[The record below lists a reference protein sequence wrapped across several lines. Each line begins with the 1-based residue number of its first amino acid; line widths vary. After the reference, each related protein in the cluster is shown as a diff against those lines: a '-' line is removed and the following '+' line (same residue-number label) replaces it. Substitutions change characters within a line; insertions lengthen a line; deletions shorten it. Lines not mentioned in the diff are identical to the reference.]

1 MPPKPAAPAEAGSKQ
16 VKPKQKKAPAPKKT
30 QPIDDIDC
38 TAGKFSAAGSAE
50 CDDCAAGK
58 FSATIGA
65 TLCDDNDEPLASS
78 RPLALPSA
86 TTALPANS
94 RPPSVPPCAMTMT
107 APPAS
112 FRPLALPSATTTALP
127 ASSRPPS
134 VPLKQRQWIK
144 STIEAQWN
152 TAAWREKGHEEF
164 DLQQVQKRAHFKGL
178 QAPAVLSVASPSS
191 SSSSSVSYGYGEFR
205 RHRLLLTRHID
216 QKDRKRAPCYDQAK
230 ADVAD
235 IADKADKADIA
246 ALL

>member
-16 VKPKQKKAPAPKKT
+16 VKPKQKKAPAQKKT
-30 QPIDDIDC
+30 QPIKAKAVDY
-38 TAGKFSAAGSAE
+38 
-50 CDDCAAGK
+50 
-58 FSATIGA
+58 
-65 TLCDDNDEPLASS
+65 
-78 RPLALPSA
+78 
-86 TTALPANS
+86 
-94 RPPSVPPCAMTMT
+94 
-107 APPAS
+107 
-112 FRPLALPSATTTALP
+112 
-127 ASSRPPS
+127 
-134 VPLKQRQWIK
+134 K

-235 IADKADKADIA
+235 MAAGDKTFRSDVDLAS
-246 ALL
+246 

>member
-1 MPPKPAAPAEAGSKQ
+1 M
-16 VKPKQKKAPAPKKT
+16 
-30 QPIDDIDC
+30 DY
-38 TAGKFSAAGSAE
+38 
-50 CDDCAAGK
+50 
-58 FSATIGA
+58 
-65 TLCDDNDEPLASS
+65 
-78 RPLALPSA
+78 
-86 TTALPANS
+86 
-94 RPPSVPPCAMTMT
+94 
-107 APPAS
+107 
-112 FRPLALPSATTTALP
+112 
-127 ASSRPPS
+127 
-134 VPLKQRQWIK
+134 K

-235 IADKADKADIA
+235 IAAGDKTFRSDVDLAS
-246 ALL
+246 

>member
-1 MPPKPAAPAEAGSKQ
+1 VRRGGPFVYKFPFINKFLLAPSCLAMPPKPAAPAEAGSKQ

-65 TLCDDNDEPLASS
+65 TLCDDNDCTAGKFSTAGSAECDDDCA
-78 RPLALPSA
+78 AGKFSA
-86 TTALPANS
+86 TIG
-94 RPPSVPPCAMTMT
+94 AMK
-107 APPAS
+107 AKA
-112 FRPLALPSATTTALP
+112 
-127 ASSRPPS
+127 
-134 VPLKQRQWIK
+134 VDYK

-235 IADKADKADIA
+235 IAAGDKTFRSDVDLAS
-246 ALL
+246 

>member
-65 TLCDDNDEPLASS
+65 TLCDDNDCTAGKFSTAGSAECDDDRA
-78 RPLALPSA
+78 AGKFSA
-86 TTALPANS
+86 TIGAIKAKA
-94 RPPSVPPCAMTMT
+94 VDY
-107 APPAS
+107 
-112 FRPLALPSATTTALP
+112 
-127 ASSRPPS
+127 
-134 VPLKQRQWIK
+134 K

-235 IADKADKADIA
+235 IAAGDKTFRSDVDLAS
-246 ALL
+246 

>member
-65 TLCDDNDEPLASS
+65 TLCDDNDCTAGKFSAAGSAECDDCA
-78 RPLALPSA
+78 AGKFSA
-86 TTALPANS
+86 TIGATLCDDNDCTAGKFSTAGS
-94 RPPSVPPCAMTMT
+94 AECDDDCA
-107 APPAS
+107 AGK
-112 FRPLALPSATTTALP
+112 FSATISQADY
-127 ASSRPPS
+127 
-134 VPLKQRQWIK
+134 K

-235 IADKADKADIA
+235 IAAGDKTFRSDVDLAS
-246 ALL
+246 

>member
-65 TLCDDNDEPLASS
+65 TLCDDNDCTAGKFSTAGSAECDDDCA
-78 RPLALPSA
+78 AGKFSA
-86 TTALPANS
+86 TIGAIKAKA
-94 RPPSVPPCAMTMT
+94 VDY
-107 APPAS
+107 
-112 FRPLALPSATTTALP
+112 
-127 ASSRPPS
+127 
-134 VPLKQRQWIK
+134 K

-191 SSSSSVSYGYGEFR
+191 SSSSSVFI
-205 RHRLLLTRHID
+205 RLRGVSTTPV
-216 QKDRKRAPCYDQAK
+216 A
-230 ADVAD
+230 ADTPH
-235 IADKADKADIA
+235 
-246 ALL
+246 

>member
-38 TAGKFSAAGSAE
+38 TAGKFSALS
-50 CDDCAAGK
+50 
-58 FSATIGA
+58 
-65 TLCDDNDEPLASS
+65 
-78 RPLALPSA
+78 SA

-134 VPLKQRQWIK
+134 VPLKQRQWII
-144 STIEAQWN
+144 S
-152 TAAWREKGHEEF
+152 
-164 DLQQVQKRAHFKGL
+164 
-178 QAPAVLSVASPSS
+178 
-191 SSSSSVSYGYGEFR
+191 
-205 RHRLLLTRHID
+205 LLLRLSGTLLHGE
-216 QKDRKRAPCYDQAK
+216 KRGTKSSTFSRCKSVPISRGCKPQPFSPLHHHHRRPRRQYHTVTGSFD
-230 ADVAD
+230 DTGCC
-235 IADKADKADIA
+235 
-246 ALL
+246 

>member
-134 VPLKQRQWIK
+134 VPLKQRQWII
-144 STIEAQWN
+144 S
-152 TAAWREKGHEEF
+152 
-164 DLQQVQKRAHFKGL
+164 
-178 QAPAVLSVASPSS
+178 
-191 SSSSSVSYGYGEFR
+191 
-205 RHRLLLTRHID
+205 LLLRLSGTLLHGE
-216 QKDRKRAPCYDQAK
+216 KRGTKSSTFSRCKSVLISRGCKPQPFSPLHHHHRRPRRQYHTVTGSFDDTGCC
-230 ADVAD
+230 
-235 IADKADKADIA
+235 
-246 ALL
+246 

>member
-30 QPIDDIDC
+30 QPIKAKAVDY
-38 TAGKFSAAGSAE
+38 
-50 CDDCAAGK
+50 
-58 FSATIGA
+58 
-65 TLCDDNDEPLASS
+65 
-78 RPLALPSA
+78 
-86 TTALPANS
+86 
-94 RPPSVPPCAMTMT
+94 
-107 APPAS
+107 
-112 FRPLALPSATTTALP
+112 
-127 ASSRPPS
+127 
-134 VPLKQRQWIK
+134 K

-235 IADKADKADIA
+235 IAAGDKTFRSDVDLAS
-246 ALL
+246 

>member
-65 TLCDDNDEPLASS
+65 IKAKAVDY
-78 RPLALPSA
+78 
-86 TTALPANS
+86 
-94 RPPSVPPCAMTMT
+94 
-107 APPAS
+107 
-112 FRPLALPSATTTALP
+112 
-127 ASSRPPS
+127 
-134 VPLKQRQWIK
+134 K

-152 TAAWREKGHEEF
+152 TAAWRGKGHEEF
-164 DLQQVQKRAHFKGL
+164 DLQQVQKRAYFKGL

-235 IADKADKADIA
+235 IAAGDKTFRSDVDLAS
-246 ALL
+246 